1 MLLLSFPL
9 NIKTACVIDIHPP
22 FLLVDAKSVVKCS
35 SKYIVYRIVRTFIPP
50 LTCAFPKGI
59 KLNILAE
66 NSQFQEENDPNE
78 ERDFDK
84 QPTTMP
90 YKADAKLIS
99 PHFKFLFE
107 ISIAIGRLRNQMS
120 SCCIFVFIT
129 FSWRQKIMN

>member
-1 MLLLSFPL
+1 MRLE
-9 NIKTACVIDIHPP
+9 V
-22 FLLVDAKSVVKCS
+22 
-35 SKYIVYRIVRTFIPP
+35 
-50 LTCAFPKGI
+50 PKGI

-107 ISIAIGRLRNQMS
+107 ICIAIWRLRNQTS
-120 SCCIFVFIT
+120 SCFDILNCAVCSIAEP
-129 FSWRQKIMN
+129 RK